1 MIPIVRQYEG
11 RGVSIKG
18 FSWRQEELH
27 SFNLCYNDK
36 PILTAK
42 KIFGKRVIEHKNSEG
57 RITSRSLVDDTYFDI
72 FDMEGNKLDSPRIKI
87 YYAHNR
93 QEDELPQLESVACVQ
108 SMIRQAKINQ
118 II

>member
-27 SFNLCYNDK
+27 SFNLCYNDN

-42 KIFGKRVIEHKNSEG
+42 KVFGKRVIEHKNKG
-57 RITSRSLVDDTYFDI
+57 RVTSRSLVDDTYFDI
-72 FDMEGNKLDSPRIKI
+72 FDMDDNKLDSKQIKI
-87 YYAHNR
+87 IFAHNKP
-93 QEDELPQLESVACVQ
+93 EDELPQLESMSCVQ
-108 SMIRQAKINQ
+108 AMIRQTKIDN
-118 II
+118 IL